1 MPGTAHCK
9 FDHLFFASYKALG
22 AWPPLALSPQAL
34 AAMTASS
41 TCQLNLIRQ
50 FSHSRCIKNVTFG
63 CYPSSTPPWTA
74 WVAEGCRAR
83 FEMTTS
89 SFSGH
94 LLRAEKDSP
103 YTGRRNYT
111 VWPPAHDDINGS
123 LLGPREIALTFDDA
137 GSHTAQKMIKKR
149 GQNSSTLM
157 LLDALDAAQISAG
170 FFVNS
175 DVDGQLLLSMAM
187 RGHLV
192 GSHADNH
199 DRHFPDVPSAN
210 FSRVLRRVERVF
222 MDWLHQ
228 KPVLIRAPFGEID
241 VRVLEVLH
249 DRHYLHVG

>member
-1 MPGTAHCK
+1 MDCMGRRGLSRTLRD
-9 FDHLFFASYKALG
+9 DHEQLF
-22 AWPPLALSPQAL
+22 WPLAA
-34 AAMTASS
+34 
-41 TCQLNLIRQ
+41 R
-50 FSHSRCIKNVTFG
+50 G
-63 CYPSSTPPWTA
+63 
-74 WVAEGCRAR
+74 EGFC
-83 FEMTTS
+83 
-89 SFSGH
+89 
-94 LLRAEKDSP
+94 

-123 LLGPREIALTFDDA
+123 ILGPQEIALTFDDA

-157 LLDALDAAQISAG
+157 LLDALDAAHISAG

-241 VRVLEVLH
+241 ARVLEVLH
-249 DRHYLHVG
+249 DRHYLRRMECHLIRHRHWQDERWLCEWSAKACRNVGEFAVEPHELSTACLFCCTIRYGRRKRCRG